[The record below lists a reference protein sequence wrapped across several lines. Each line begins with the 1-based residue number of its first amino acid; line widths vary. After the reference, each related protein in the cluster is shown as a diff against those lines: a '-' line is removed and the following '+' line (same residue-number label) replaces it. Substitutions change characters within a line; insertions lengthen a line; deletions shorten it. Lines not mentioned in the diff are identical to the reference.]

1 MKTTPKIDA
10 NYKAP
15 TGRTYSNDAKVVL
28 LRTPVEGVDSIPAQ
42 AGKIVE
48 ALAGAKD
55 HTLTIRE
62 IVGKDEAGLGNA
74 LDKVG
79 LETVQTPRKIWQFY
93 KARLVKEGYISIS

>member
-1 MKTTPKIDA
+1 MKTSPKIDA

-28 LRTPVEGVDSIPAQ
+28 LRTPTAGDKLPAQ

-48 ALAGAKD
+48 ALVVAKD

>member
-1 MKTTPKIDA
+1 MSQNSKIDA

-15 TGRTYSNDAKVVL
+15 TGRSYSDDAKVVL
-28 LRTPVEGVDSIPAQ
+28 LRTPTAGDKLPAQ

-48 ALAGAKD
+48 ALVVTKD

-93 KARLVKEGYISIS
+93 KARLVEEGYINIS

>member
-1 MKTTPKIDA
+1 MSQNSKIDA

-15 TGRTYSNDAKVVL
+15 TGRSYSNDAKVVL
-28 LRTPVEGVDSIPAQ
+28 LRTPVKDVDSIPAQ
-42 AGKIVE
+42 AGKIIE
-48 ALAGAKD
+48 ALVAAKD
-55 HTLTIRE
+55 NTLTIAE

-93 KARLVKEGYISIS
+93 KARLVREGYISIS

>member
-1 MKTTPKIDA
+1 MSQNSKIDA

-15 TGRTYSNDAKVVL
+15 VGRTYSNDAKVVL
-28 LRTPVEGVDSIPAQ
+28 LRTPVKDVDSIPAQ
-42 AGKIVE
+42 AGKIIE
-48 ALAGAKD
+48 ALVAAKD
-55 HTLTIRE
+55 NTLTIAE

-93 KARLVKEGYISIS
+93 KARLVREGYISIS

>member
-1 MKTTPKIDA
+1 MTQTSKIDA

-15 TGRTYSNDAKVVL
+15 VGRTYANDAKVVL
-28 LRTPVEGVDSIPAQ
+28 LRTPAAGEKIPAQ
-42 AGKIVE
+42 AGKIIE
-48 ALAGAKD
+48 ALVVAKD
-55 HTLTIRE
+55 NTLTIAE

-93 KARLVKEGYISIS
+93 KARLVREGYISIS